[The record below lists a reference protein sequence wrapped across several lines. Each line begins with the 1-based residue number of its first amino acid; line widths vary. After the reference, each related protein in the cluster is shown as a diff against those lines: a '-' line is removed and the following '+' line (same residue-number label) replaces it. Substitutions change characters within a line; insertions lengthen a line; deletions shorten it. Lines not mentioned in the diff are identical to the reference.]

1 MWLCGCMSVCGGVSG
16 GCMSEG
22 GGVAVWVHE

>member
-1 MWLCGCMSVCGGVSG
+1 MWLCGWMSEGGGVAG

-22 GGVAVWVHE
+22 GGVAMWVHE

>member
-1 MWLCGCMSVCGGVSG
+1 MWLCGWMSEGGGVAG

-22 GGVAVWVHE
+22 GGVCGYVGA